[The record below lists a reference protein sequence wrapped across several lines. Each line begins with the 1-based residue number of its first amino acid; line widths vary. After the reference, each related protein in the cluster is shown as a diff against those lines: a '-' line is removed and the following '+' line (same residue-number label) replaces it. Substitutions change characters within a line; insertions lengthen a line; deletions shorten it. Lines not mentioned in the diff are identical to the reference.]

1 MIRYVLAFVVS
12 LSAIFGSYPRAKAA
26 ESAFKVAGLP
36 MACTD
41 FRGRSVVSL
50 QVSQLG
56 DVGRAWVVN
65 TVPYILLDPEL
76 MRPLPKTLQVF
87 FYLHECA
94 HHVLGHWYN
103 PTGSSEND
111 ADCWAIKQ
119 GRERAILR
127 RQDVVNFEPWLA
139 KSGGSAFGH
148 LPGPLRL
155 KQMLACFDGAVET
168 AQQH

>member
-1 MIRYVLAFVVS
+1 MVRYVLAFMVS
-12 LSAIFGSYPRAKAA
+12 LSALVSAQPRAKAV
-26 ESAFKVAGLP
+26 ESSFKVAGLP

-41 FRGRSVVSL
+41 FRGRPVVSL
-50 QVSQLG
+50 KVSDLG

-65 TVPYILLDPEL
+65 TVPYILVDPEL
-76 MRPLPKTLQVF
+76 MRTLPKPLQVF

-103 PTGSSEND
+103 PTRSSEND

-119 GRERAILR
+119 GRTRALLH
-127 RQDVVNFEPWLA
+127 RQDVVDFGPWLA

-148 LPGPLRL
+148 LPGPLRF
-155 KQMLACFDGAVET
+155 KKMLACFDGAVET